1 MVIEITMDK
10 IKTLLVE
17 DEPKGMN
24 LLRTMVKEYCP
35 DLDVVG
41 EASFVEE
48 VVEKTESLKPD
59 LLVMDISLFNE
70 TAFDALDKLQ
80 HQPEIIFTTAYD
92 KYALRAFKYS
102 VTDYL
107 MKPIAPSALLKAVD
121 KVKKLVDAKARKI
134 AKQDSQNFPNTIG
147 RIALPTLNGLV
158 IKDIET
164 ILYITADGNY
174 SRVYFEGGESTMISE
189 SIKGYEDLLR
199 GYNFFRVHKSYIVN
213 TAHMKK
219 YLRGRGGF
227 VVMDNEELIPVAARR
242 RNLFI
247 KFLKKAI

>member
-1 MVIEITMDK
+1 MDK

-35 DLDVVG
+35 EVEIVG
-41 EASFVEE
+41 EARFVED
-48 VVEKTESLKPD
+48 VVEKTESFKPD
-59 LLVMDISLFNE
+59 LLIMDIALFNE
-70 TAFDALDKLQ
+70 TAFDALDKLQQ

-92 KYALRAFKYS
+92 KYAIKAFKYS

-107 MKPIAPSALLKAVD
+107 MKPIAPSDLLRAIER
-121 KVKKLVDAKARKI
+121 VKKFVDVKKRKSAKHNP
-134 AKQDSQNFPNTIG
+134 QSFPHAIG

-164 ILYITADGNY
+164 ILYIAADGNY
-174 SRVYFEGGESTMISE
+174 SRVYFEGGESTIISE
-189 SIKGYEDLLR
+189 SIKGYEGLL
-199 GYNFFRVHKSYIVN
+199 GDYQFFRVHKSYIVN
-213 TAHMKK
+213 TVHMKK
-219 YLRGRGGF
+219 YLKGRGGY